1 MLHSLI
7 IFTFMFQIYT
17 QTHSFLY
24 KSLPRSLIHLSA
36 RSDDGGDSSGSSNHN
51 QTTSDFGVPLFPLDP
66 KMMVEMMDEDV
77 LQHMDALSIPRAP
90 RTEEEIQEDS
100 FEGFL
105 RMQFNGLLPS
115 KPSSNPEYRAIDFE
129 TFLVWRKRMGVVLT
143 RKEIESIFVSVTNN
157 EEQCTLMQFIEI
169 NHIIDE
175 NNAGNFRS

>member
-1 MLHSLI
+1 MLRSLI
-7 IFTFMFQIYT
+7 IFTFMFHKYIQT
-17 QTHSFLY
+17 QSFLY
-24 KSLPRSLIHLSA
+24 KSLPRSLIRLNA
-36 RSDDGGDSSGSSNHN
+36 RTNDGGDSSDSSNHN
-51 QTTSDFGVPLFPLDP
+51 QTSDFDVPLFPLDP

-115 KPSSNPEYRAIDFE
+115 EPSSNREYRVINFE
-129 TFLVWRKRMGVVLT
+129 TFLVWRKRMGVLLT